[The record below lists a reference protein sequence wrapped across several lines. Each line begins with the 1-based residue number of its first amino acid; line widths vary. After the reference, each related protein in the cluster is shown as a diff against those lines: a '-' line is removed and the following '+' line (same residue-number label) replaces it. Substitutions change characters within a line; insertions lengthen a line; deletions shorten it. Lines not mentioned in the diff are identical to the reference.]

1 MKLKTEV
8 INGTTYAV
16 IQGDKPV
23 YIEDDGKEVAF
34 DAPGTR
40 STISRINGEAKGHR
54 EAKEAAEAKLKAFEG
69 IADPAAAL
77 KALETIKNI
86 DDKKLV
92 DAGHVE
98 RIKSETAKAFE
109 ERIAAMS
116 KTHADEIA
124 KITGERDGIQSQY
137 HAATIGQSFTG
148 SKLIA
153 DKFLIPADL
162 AQAKF
167 GTSFKIEDGKV
178 VGYDAAGNK
187 IFSKSRPGEL
197 AGFDEALEILVDS
210 YSFKDNILKGR
221 GGGSGAGGSGAG
233 GGGDK
238 KIARSEFEKLS
249 PVDKAAKMKEGFTLA
264 DA

>member
-16 IQGDKPV
+16 ILGDKPV

-40 STISRINGEAKGHR
+40 ATISRINGEAKGHR

-86 DDKKLV
+86 EDKKLV

-98 RIKSETAKAFE
+98 QIKSETAKAFE
-109 ERIAAMS
+109 EKIAAMS
-116 KTHADEIA
+116 KTHAEDIA
-124 KITGERDGIQSQY
+124 KLTGERDGIRNQY
-137 HAATIGQSFTG
+137 HSATIGQNFTG
-148 SKLIA
+148 SKLIS

-167 GTSFKIEDGKV
+167 GSAFKVEDGKV

-197 AGFDEALEILVDS
+197 AGFDEALEILVDA

-221 GGGSGAGGSGAG
+221 GSGSGAGGSGPG

-238 KIARSEFEKLS
+238 TMSRSEFEKMS
-249 PVDKAAKMKEGFTLA
+249 PVDQAAKMKDGFKLV